1 MIGYSYNTYHQPP
14 TMKIIDNFLSKSD
27 FEVTQQ
33 FFLGDSFTW
42 HLMPSI
48 ANKRQGLD
56 QYQFVHTFFDISK
69 PYLQQYSNFLT
80 PIFSKLQAK
89 YILRVKANLRPRT
102 STGVLSDYHVDMSL
116 NQQTAIFYLN
126 TNNGYTKFQ
135 DNTLQDVSSVANRLL
150 TFYGGLK
157 HCGASATD
165 SNYRILLNINYIPS

>member
-1 MIGYSYNTYHQPP
+1 
-14 TMKIIDNFLSKSD
+14 MKIIDNFLDEDEFK
-27 FEVTQQ
+27 VLQHYLTN
-33 FFLGDSFTW
+33 DSFTW
-42 HLMPSI
+42 HLLPSI
-48 ANKRQGLD
+48 ANNKQGLD

-69 PYLQQYSNFLT
+69 PSLQNYSNFLT
-80 PIFSKLQAK
+80 PLFSKLQAK

-102 STGVLSDYHVDMSL
+102 STAVLSDYHVDMSL

-135 DNTLQDVSSVANRLL
+135 DNTLEDVPSVANRLL

-157 HCGASATD
+157 HCGASCTD

>member
-1 MIGYSYNTYHQPP
+1 MN
-14 TMKIIDNFLSKSD
+14 IIDNFLD
-27 FEVTQQ
+27 DDEFNILQQ
-33 FFLGDSFTW
+33 YLTNDSFSW
-42 HLMPSI
+42 NLLPSI
-48 ANKRQGLD
+48 ANNKQGLD

-69 PYLQQYSNFLT
+69 PSLQNYSNFLT
-80 PIFSKLQAK
+80 PLFSKLQAK

-102 STGVLSDYHVDMSL
+102 STAVLSDYHVDMSL
-116 NQQTAIFYLN
+116 NQQTAIYYLN

-135 DNTLQDVSSVANRLL
+135 DNTLQDVPSVANRLL